1 MKRISIYFSDIV
13 GTISGSVPNS
23 KEDYKKLVQLLD
35 RIKTLDGSSTVAFSL
50 ISSDAQETVMAEKAK
65 IESVSSDS
73 ITFGRQFFDLGYNHH
88 NQVTLQDKFSGKSFQ
103 MIEYIDDLQK
113 YYDIASIYYAD
124 DVEIYQQ
131 MMEVASA
138 NRPWNSKL
146 HFITPRLGA
155 GLSETN
161 LLLESTLEE
170 KEKQLSK

>member
-1 MKRISIYFSDIV
+1 MKKISIYFSDIF
-13 GTISGSVPNS
+13 GTISGTVPNTE
-23 KEDYKKLVQLLD
+23 EDYKKLMQLLEKL
-35 RIKTLDGSSTVAFSL
+35 KTLDGSATIAFSL
-50 ISSDAQETVMAEKAK
+50 ISSDNQETVMAEKAK
-65 IESVSSDS
+65 IESFSSDS
-73 ITFGRQFFDLGYNHH
+73 ITFGRQFFDLGYHH
-88 NQVTLQDKFSGKSFQ
+88 HDQVTLQDKFSGKSFQ

-131 MMEVASA
+131 MMEVASS
-138 NRPWNSKL
+138 NRPWSSKL
-146 HFITPRLGA
+146 HFITPRLGT